1 MKYLLLV
8 SHATL
13 AEGLEGALTML
24 LGDRPFVIACGMH
37 DGTSASD
44 YRDQLAREIAAITP
58 ADEVVLLGDI
68 SGGSPLKNA
77 LAMLDAK
84 GLGDNVMVFGG
95 ANLAMAIS
103 AVMGIDDGLD
113 MDAIRDA
120 MLMDGSQAVKQV

>member
-8 SHATL
+8 GHSTL
-13 AEGLEGALTML
+13 AEGIEGALDML
-24 LGDRPFVIACGMH
+24 LGSRPYVIACGMH
-37 DGTSASD
+37 DGTTPDAF
-44 YRDQLAREIAAITP
+44 RAELAGRIEAIT
-58 ADEVVLLGDI
+58 AQDEVVVLGDI

-77 LAMLDAK
+77 LVTLAGK

-113 MDAIRDA
+113 LTSIRDA

>member
-8 SHATL
+8 GHAAL
-13 AEGLEGALTML
+13 PEGLEGALTML
-24 LGDRPFVIACGMH
+24 LGARPFVLACGMR
-37 DGTSASD
+37 DGASVSD
-44 YRDQLAREIAAITP
+44 YRAELAKRIAPITSQDQ
-58 ADEVVLLGDI
+58 VVVLGDI

-77 LAMLDAK
+77 LVALDDK
-84 GLGDNVMVFGG
+84 GLGEQVMVFGG

-120 MLMDGSQAVKQV
+120 MLLEGSQAVRQV

>member
-8 SHATL
+8 GHSTL
-13 AEGLEGALTML
+13 AEGIEGALDML
-24 LGDRPFVIACGMH
+24 LGSRPYVIACGMH
-37 DGTSASD
+37 DGTTPDAF
-44 YRDQLAREIAAITP
+44 RAELAGRIEAIT
-58 ADEVVLLGDI
+58 AQDEVVVLGDI
-68 SGGSPLKNA
+68 SGGAPPKNDQVT
-77 LAMLDAK
+77 LAGK

-113 MDAIRDA
+113 LASIRDA